1 MDRIVE
7 FLVRQNGLAETV
19 TREADVAVVLR
30 AVRDEMVDAWTNGEL
45 RHIDDVERW
54 LNDRIRAL
62 GEQTATGDT
71 EHKDSGRS

>member
-19 TREADVAVVLR
+19 SREADVAVVLR
-30 AVRDEMVDAWTNGEL
+30 AVRDEMVNAWINGEL

-62 GEQTATGDT
+62 GEQTTTGDT
-71 EHKDSGRS
+71 EQKAP

>member
-19 TREADVAVVLR
+19 SREADVAVVLR
-30 AVRDEMVDAWTNGEL
+30 AVRDEMVNGLVNGDLSLVE
-45 RHIDDVERW
+45 DVEDW

-62 GEQTATGDT
+62 GEQTTTGDT
-71 EHKDSGRS
+71 EQKDPED